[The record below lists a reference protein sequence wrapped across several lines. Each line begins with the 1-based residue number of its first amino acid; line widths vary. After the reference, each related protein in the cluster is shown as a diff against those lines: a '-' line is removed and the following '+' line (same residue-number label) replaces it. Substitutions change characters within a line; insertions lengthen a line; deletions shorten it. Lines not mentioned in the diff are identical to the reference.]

1 MKPQPLSVLTCLC
14 SSKEWF
20 GENICNGDDPRNC
33 TFPPCPYPR
42 YSVEYV
48 NWYLYHGWTPG
59 EDWHGANLRDLYAL
73 ATDGSLSPHEVT
85 AVIEALV
92 EWPYNYRGLDW
103 VKWWG
108 KLALEILFFLPP
120 VFGDDVLNAKRITL
134 LVTLLQ
140 AGADPRTSFSIE
152 CFLKTPE
159 KDNTVDAV
167 DSAFDIAFRDFPDDE
182 AYLAYKHSRSMQS
195 PDEIEFSDTMKALTW
210 AVLQIP
216 EMSSDTK
223 LSPTTLKAVMSN
235 ECAFWYLFDTVMDRK
250 AHVEC
255 FLQTCLQVGTMVSGD
270 HVSGILKVVQRH
282 HNQRLHAM
290 RLGLGSTLSNGMF
303 NTVVLFLG
311 YDAT

>member
-1 MKPQPLSVLTCLC
+1 MKTRQRQRRLDGSKC
-14 SSKEWF
+14 SWEEWLRE
-20 GENICNGDDPRNC
+20 GGDNPRNC

-48 NWYLYHGWTPG
+48 NWFLYHGWTPG
-59 EDWHGANLRDLYAL
+59 EDWTGANLRDLCEL

-103 VKWWG
+103 VKSWG
-108 KLALEILFFLPP
+108 KLVLEILFLLPP

-140 AGADPRTSFSIE
+140 AGADPRTSYKIDVY
-152 CFLKTPE
+152 LKTPE
-159 KDNTVDAV
+159 KDNTVE
-167 DSAFDIAFRDFPDDE
+167 AFDRAIDIAFSDIPDDE
-182 AYLAYKHSRSMQS
+182 VYLAYKHTRSRQS
-195 PDEIEFSDTMKALTW
+195 PDEVKLSDTMKALTW
-210 AVLQIP
+210 AVLRIP

-235 ECAFWYLFDTVMDRK
+235 ERAFWYLFDTVMDRK

-255 FLQTCLQVGTMVSGD
+255 FLQTCLQVGPMVSGD
-270 HVSGILKVVQRH
+270 HVSGILQVVQRQ
-282 HNQRLHAM
+282 HNQRLHAI
-290 RLGLGSTLSNGMF
+290 RLGLRSILSKGMF
-303 NTVVLFLG
+303 NTVVSFLG